1 MISKLNRYCNMKV
14 HVLFFILLSLIFLKP
29 ESIHAQSK
37 ATLGELTV
45 VSWNIQ
51 MLPNFFRAFSSSLR
65 KRQKQRTPWIIDYIK
80 EKNYDVWVLQE
91 VFDKEIC
98 RRLCR
103 RLKAEYPY
111 QVRPINKGRITS
123 NGILILSK
131 YPIQKLGYVV
141 YDKGIGADRM
151 AAKGCVLVEL
161 EKDGQAIQIAGTHLQ
176 AGGGGEG
183 MKIRAKQYED
193 IRALLD
199 QHQKEQVPQI
209 LAGDMNTRKSDSKRY
224 QLMLETLQMKDF
236 PLDEEEPYT
245 IDAKNSWKSLQHDPI
260 QLDYILLASNG
271 SKMSIDQQK
280 VLRPKRRHEGAIID
294 LADHYGVLAFFKW

>member
-1 MISKLNRYCNMKV
+1 MKTPI
-14 HVLFFILLSLIFLKP
+14 LFFILLSLNSLNI
-29 ESIHAQSK
+29 ESLQAQEPQK
-37 ATLGELTV
+37 LGELTV

-51 MLPNFFRAFSSSLR
+51 MLPNFFRVFSSSLR
-65 KRQKQRTPWIIDYIK
+65 KRQKQRTPWVIDYIK

-98 RRLCR
+98 RRLSR

-131 YPIQKLGYVV
+131 YPIKKLGHVI
-141 YDKGIGADRM
+141 YDKGIEADRM

-183 MKIRAKQYED
+183 NEIRAKQYED
-193 IRALLD
+193 IRMLLN

-209 LAGDMNTRKSDSKRY
+209 LAGDMNTRKSDNSRY
-224 QLMLETLQMKDF
+224 QLMLETLKMKDF
-236 PLDEEEPYT
+236 SLDEEEPYT
-245 IDAKNSWKSLQHDPI
+245 IDAKNSWKSLNHDPI

-271 SKMSIDQQK
+271 VKQSIYQQK
-280 VLRPKRRHEGAIID
+280 VLRPKRRHKGAIID
-294 LADHYGVLAFFKW
+294 LADHYGVLAFLKW